1 MSNRQFTQDHE
12 WVEIT
17 DDIAVVGITEYAQD
31 QLGDVVFVELPEVGA
46 TLAKGESLGTIESVK
61 VASDFFAPVS
71 GEIVEINPKL
81 EGAPELLNSAPE
93 GEGWIVKIKL
103 SAPQEANDLMSA
115 QAYLDHIA

>member
-12 WVEIT
+12 WIEIT
-17 DDIAVVGITEYAQD
+17 DGIAIVGITEYAQD

-46 TLAKGESLGTIESVK
+46 SLAKGEALGTIESVK
-61 VASDFFAPVS
+61 VASDFFAPMS

-81 EGAPELLNSAPE
+81 EAVPELLNSAPE
-93 GEGWIVKIKL
+93 SEGWIVKIKL
-103 SAPQEANDLMSA
+103 SAPQEADDLMSA

>member
-12 WVEIT
+12 WIEIT
-17 DDIAVVGITEYAQD
+17 DGIATIGITDYAQE
-31 QLGDVVFVELPEVGA
+31 QLGDVVFVELPEVGV
-46 TLAKGESLGTIESVK
+46 TLAKSDSLGTIESVK

-71 GEIVEINPKL
+71 GEVVEINPKL
-81 EGAPELLNSAPE
+81 EAVPELLNSAPE

-103 SAPQEANDLMSA
+103 SAPQESEELMSS